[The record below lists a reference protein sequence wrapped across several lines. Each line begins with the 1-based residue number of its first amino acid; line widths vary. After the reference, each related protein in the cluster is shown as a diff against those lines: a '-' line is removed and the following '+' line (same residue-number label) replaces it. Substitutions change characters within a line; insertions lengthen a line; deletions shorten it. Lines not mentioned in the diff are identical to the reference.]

1 MSDITKSYSDS
12 DEPCPAMTFEE
23 ARLYHLL
30 EFAALPPEQKIRWL
44 GEMLEVAEM
53 ARAARKQAD
62 RKPAT

>member
-1 MSDITKSYSDS
+1 
-12 DEPCPAMTFEE
+12 MTFEE